1 MISQF
6 SIIDPNHIVFKIYI
20 AAYHILYKFSGE
32 VIERM
37 KMDRRRLEH
46 AHFRYAM
53 LTVAQWYPGTFNV
66 NKVLFTCDQS
76 ETTLTKFT
84 LLYLKAF
91 YEKYSGV
98 YCIFDYECN
107 GLTS

>member
-1 MISQF
+1 MIQTILYFKYISLH
-6 SIIDPNHIVFKIYI
+6 IIGL
-20 AAYHILYKFSGE
+20 HILYKFSGE

-76 ETTLTKFT
+76 ETTLTEFT
-84 LLYLKAF
+84 PLYLKAF

-98 YCIFDYECN
+98 YFIFDCESN
-107 GLTS
+107 G